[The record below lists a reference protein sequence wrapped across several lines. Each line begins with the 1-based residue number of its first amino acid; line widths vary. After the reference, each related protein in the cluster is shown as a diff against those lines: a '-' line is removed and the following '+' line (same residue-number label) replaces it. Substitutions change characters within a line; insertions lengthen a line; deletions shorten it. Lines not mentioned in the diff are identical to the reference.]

1 MWADLLHKICIFLII
16 IILITLGWTANDI
29 ISESLEIKYEKPFA
43 FSIKEITKST
53 EISSPSNHIKE
64 NQIHVYQDL
73 IILDIKNASWGSF
86 TDTNSM
92 DPFLDQGSNSI
103 EIKPTKQSQIQVGD
117 IISYENSKKEII
129 IHRVIE
135 KGLDSE
141 GTYYI
146 LKGDN
151 NQGKDHQKVRFNQI
165 KGILVGIIY

>member
-92 DPFLDQGSNSI
+92 DPFLDQDSNAI
-103 EIKPTKQSQIQVGD
+103 EILPNKADDINVGD
-117 IISYENSKKEII
+117 VISYQSSYGVI

-135 KGLDSE
+135 KGEDNQ
-141 GTYYI
+141 GIYYI
-146 LKGDN
+146 TKGDN
-151 NQGKDHQKVRFNQI
+151 SPFKDPSKIRFKDV
-165 KGILVGIIY
+165 KGVVVAIIY